1 MNDVKTMPI
10 NELVEEH
17 RQLMNRLYIVAKEID
32 RKLLDIIEER
42 DCLADELSK
51 YLEQQK

>member
-10 NELVEEH
+10 NKLVEEH

-32 RKLLDIIEER
+32 RKLLDITEER